1 MSKLPPE
8 VDHIQVGLH
17 QILPSVFVVTFDV
30 YLTDRATQRL
40 MQLQS
45 MHYLSEVRFTRLI
58 PRGILAG
65 GYSESPAD
73 GVMRREILSWLKQL
87 RGEVEMCLKPLANG
101 YFMRHSPDKV
111 ARLPA
116 IEIYAL
122 KGVLKG
128 NKVGNISNKS
138 EEEPELGALHRFL
151 ARPWS
156 VFRWKATEQTPE
168 QKTIEALPNGSYA
181 FNEILSTLI
190 NEAWRW
196 WRSLGFNSFGYNVYT
211 DDKLMF
217 MPRQD
222 EVVYGRSERIPH
234 RLIVLWEPYL
244 ASIKTN
250 GFGEDQKAA
259 VAYYTQDTLDTM
271 LPCIAILS
279 FLILFQRNIETLRQK
294 TFRSMETRWPPNI
307 GLIADI
313 RRSDTIMQASML
325 LDRISKEFQ
334 QEQASFRY
342 DLRKIAAL
350 RSIENSG
357 TKHAKELRDV
367 LLESISFRIELL
379 NKHLFFVQD
388 WFSQYLTLRNT
399 AVTYFL
405 AIIAGGTAII
415 SVILAIA
422 TLCGR

>member
-1 MSKLPPE
+1 
-8 VDHIQVGLH
+8 
-17 QILPSVFVVTFDV
+17 
-30 YLTDRATQRL
+30 
-40 MQLQS
+40 
-45 MHYLSEVRFTRLI
+45 
-58 PRGILAG
+58 
-65 GYSESPAD
+65 
-73 GVMRREILSWLKQL
+73 
-87 RGEVEMCLKPLANG
+87 
-101 YFMRHSPDKV
+101 
-111 ARLPA
+111 
-116 IEIYAL
+116 
-122 KGVLKG
+122 
-128 NKVGNISNKS
+128 
-138 EEEPELGALHRFL
+138 
-151 ARPWS
+151 
-156 VFRWKATEQTPE
+156 
-168 QKTIEALPNGSYA
+168 
-181 FNEILSTLI
+181 
-190 NEAWRW
+190 
-196 WRSLGFNSFGYNVYT
+196 
-211 DDKLMF
+211 MF

-279 FLILFQRNIETLRQK
+279 FLILFQRNIVTLRQK